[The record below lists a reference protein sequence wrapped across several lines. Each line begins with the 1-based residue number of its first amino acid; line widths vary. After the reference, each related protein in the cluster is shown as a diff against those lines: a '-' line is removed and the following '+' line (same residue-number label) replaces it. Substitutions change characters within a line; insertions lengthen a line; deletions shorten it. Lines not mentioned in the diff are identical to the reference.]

1 MGSHML
7 SNHVLSIHQNIYN
20 EHLFFTI
27 ENEQDNR
34 MSFLDLKIIPKKLL
48 PTTKQLLFLP
58 SNYKIGIS
66 NTFLHRYSRICS
78 NWTFSFKISLVN
90 GYFHK
95 KRLH

>member
-34 MSFLDLKIIPKKLL
+34 MSFLDLK
-48 PTTKQLLFLP
+48 
-58 SNYKIGIS
+58 
-66 NTFLHRYSRICS
+66 
-78 NWTFSFKISLVN
+78 
-90 GYFHK
+90 
-95 KRLH
+95 